1 MTLPERLEDND
12 RKQWHADKF
21 SLESRREFAEAVY
34 HGDIETAL
42 RVWFRA
48 ATCSEVDAYLPPTR
62 AVACTVVCEADL
74 DDDDQRAVVSVS
86 VGDETADVTVDD
98 EQTRELGGLKDG
110 EYATSAVVERVFSID
125 PETLERTEYAV
136 DDYSLTVDDESV
148 GVDTES
154 TALGSVADS
163 LRVTVS
169 SISVGDK
176 L

>member
-48 ATCSEVDAYLPPTR
+48 ATCSKLDAYLPPTR
-62 AVACTVVCEADL
+62 AVECTVVCEADL
-74 DDDDQRAVVSVS
+74 DDDQRAVLSVS
-86 VGDETADVTVDD
+86 VGDNTADVTVDD
-98 EQTRELGGLKDG
+98 EQTRQLGGFEDG
-110 EYATSAVVERVFSID
+110 EYATSAVVKRVVSID
-125 PETLERTEYAV
+125 PDTLERTEYEV
-136 DDYSLTVDDESV
+136 DDYSLTVEDESV
-148 GVDTES
+148 SVDSES
-154 TALGSVADS
+154 TVLESVADS
-163 LRVTVS
+163 LRVTVG
-169 SISVGDK
+169 SITVGDK

>member
-21 SLESRREFAEAVY
+21 SLDSRRKFAEAVY
-34 HGDIETAL
+34 NGDIETAL

-62 AVACTVVCEADL
+62 SVECSVVCEADL
-74 DDDDQRAVVSVS
+74 DDDQRAVVSVS

-98 EQTRELGGLKDG
+98 EQTRELGGFEDG
-110 EYATSAVVERVFSID
+110 EYATSAAVERVVVVD
-125 PETLERTEYAV
+125 PDTLERTEYAV

-148 GVDTES
+148 AVDTES
-154 TALGSVADS
+154 TALGSVAGS
-163 LRVTVS
+163 LTATVS
-169 SISVGDK
+169 GITVGEK

>member
-1 MTLPERLEDND
+1 MTLPERIEDND

-34 HGDIETAL
+34 HDDIETAL

-48 ATCSEVDAYLPPTR
+48 ATCSELDAYLPPTR
-62 AVACTVVCEADL
+62 PVECTVVCEADL
-74 DDDDQRAVVSVS
+74 DEDQRAVVSVS

-98 EQTRELGGLKDG
+98 EQTRELGGLEDG
-110 EYATSAVVERVFSID
+110 EYATSAVVERVVSVD
-125 PETLERTEYAV
+125 PDTLERTDYAV

-148 GVDTES
+148 AVDSES

-163 LRVTVS
+163 VRVTVG
-169 SISVGDK
+169 SITVGEK

>member
-1 MTLPERLEDND
+1 MTLPERIEDND

-62 AVACTVVCEADL
+62 PVECTVVCEADL
-74 DDDDQRAVVSVS
+74 DDDQRAVVSVS

-98 EQTRELGGLKDG
+98 EQTRELGGFEDG
-110 EYATSAVVERVFSID
+110 EYATSAVVERVVVVD
-125 PETLERTEYAV
+125 PDTLETTEYAV

-148 GVDTES
+148 AVDTES

-163 LRVTVS
+163 VSVTVG
-169 SISVGDK
+169 SITVGDK

>member
-1 MTLPERLEDND
+1 MTLPERIEDND

-34 HGDIETAL
+34 HDDIETAL

-48 ATCSEVDAYLPPTR
+48 ATCSELDAYLPPTR
-62 AVACTVVCEADL
+62 AVEFTVVCEADL
-74 DDDDQRAVVSVS
+74 ETDQRAVVSVL
-86 VGDETADVTVDD
+86 VGDESADVTVDD
-98 EQTRELGGLKDG
+98 EQTRELGGLEDG
-110 EYATSAVVERVFSID
+110 EYATSAVVERVVSVD
-125 PETLERTEYAV
+125 PDTLERTDYAV

-148 GVDTES
+148 AVDSES

-163 LRVTVS
+163 VRVTVG
-169 SISVGDK
+169 SITVGEK

>member
-1 MTLPERLEDND
+1 MTLIERLEDND

-21 SLESRREFAEAVY
+21 SLDSRREFAEAVY

-62 AVACTVVCEADL
+62 AVECTVVCEADL
-74 DDDDQRAVVSVS
+74 DDDQRAVVSVS
-86 VGDETADVTVDD
+86 VGDESGDVAVED
-98 EQTRELGGLKDG
+98 EQTRELGGFEDG
-110 EYATSAVVERVFSID
+110 EYATSAVVERLVVVD
-125 PETLERTEYAV
+125 PTTLERPEYAV

-148 GVDTES
+148 GVDSEA

-163 LRVTVS
+163 IRVTVS
-169 SISVGDK
+169 SITVGDK

>member
-1 MTLPERLEDND
+1 MTLPERLEDKD

-34 HGDIETAL
+34 HDDIETAL
-42 RVWFRA
+42 CVWFRA

-62 AVACTVVCEADL
+62 GVECTVVCEADL
-74 DDDDQRAVVSVS
+74 DDDEQRAVVSVS

-98 EQTRELGGLKDG
+98 QQTRELGGFEDG
-110 EYATSAVVERVFSID
+110 EYATSAVVERVVVVD
-125 PETLERTEYAV
+125 PDTLETTAYAV

-148 GVDTES
+148 GVDSES

-163 LRVTVS
+163 VRVTVS
-169 SISVGDK
+169 SITVGEK

>member
-1 MTLPERLEDND
+1 MTLPERLEDTD

-62 AVACTVVCEADL
+62 PVECTVVCEANL
-74 DDDDQRAVVSVS
+74 DDDQRAVVSVS
-86 VGDETADVTVDD
+86 VGDETADVTVAD
-98 EQTRELGGLKDG
+98 EQTRELGGLGDG
-110 EYATSAVVERVFSID
+110 EYATSAVVERVVEVD
-125 PETLERTEYAV
+125 PDTLETTEYVV
-136 DDYSLTVDDESV
+136 DDYSLTVEDESV

-154 TALGSVADS
+154 RALDSVADS
-163 LRVTVS
+163 LSVTVD
-169 SISVGDK
+169 SITVGEK

>member
-21 SLESRREFAEAVY
+21 SLKSRREFAEAVY

-62 AVACTVVCEADL
+62 AVECTVVCEADL
-74 DDDDQRAVVSVS
+74 DDDKRAVVSVS
-86 VGDETADVTVDD
+86 AGDETADVTVDD
-98 EQTRELGGLKDG
+98 EQTRELSGLEDG
-110 EYATSAVVERVFSID
+110 EYATSAVVERVVEVDSD
-125 PETLERTEYAV
+125 TLERTEYAV
-136 DDYSLTVDDESV
+136 DDYSLTVEDESV
-148 GVDTES
+148 GVDSES

-163 LRVTVS
+163 VKVTVS
-169 SISVGDK
+169 SITVGEK

>member
-21 SLESRREFAEAVY
+21 SLDSRRKFAEAVY

-62 AVACTVVCEADL
+62 PVACTVVCEADL
-74 DDDDQRAVVSVS
+74 DDDQRAVVSVS

-98 EQTRELGGLKDG
+98 EQTRELSGLEDG
-110 EYATSAVVERVFSID
+110 EYATSAVVERVVSID
-125 PETLERTEYAV
+125 PETVETTEYAV

-148 GVDTES
+148 GVDSES
-154 TALGSVADS
+154 TPLRSVADS
-163 LRVTVS
+163 VRVTVG
-169 SISVGDK
+169 SITVGEK

>member
-21 SLESRREFAEAVY
+21 SLESRRKFAEAVY
-34 HGDIETAL
+34 HGDIATAL

-48 ATCSEVDAYLPPTR
+48 ATCSEVDTYLPPTR
-62 AVACTVVCEADL
+62 AVECTVVCEADL
-74 DDDDQRAVVSVS
+74 DDDQRAVVSVS
-86 VGDETADVTVDD
+86 VGDETADVTVTD
-98 EQTRELGGLKDG
+98 EQTRELGGFEDG
-110 EYATSAVVERVFSID
+110 EYATSAVVERVRAVD
-125 PETLERTEYAV
+125 PDTLETTEYAV

-148 GVDTES
+148 VVDSES

-163 LRVTVS
+163 VTVRVD
-169 SISVGDK
+169 SIRVGDK

>member
-62 AVACTVVCEADL
+62 AVECAVVCEADL
-74 DDDDQRAVVSVS
+74 DDDQRAVVSVS
-86 VGDETADVTVDD
+86 VGDETADVTVTD

-110 EYATSAVVERVFSID
+110 EYATSAVVERVLVVD
-125 PETLERTEYAV
+125 PDTLETTEHAV
-136 DDYSLTVDDESV
+136 DDYSLTVKDESV
-148 GVDTES
+148 VVDSES

-163 LRVTVS
+163 VSVTVS

>member
-21 SLESRREFAEAVY
+21 SQDSRRKFAEAVY
-34 HGDIETAL
+34 HGDIEAAL

-62 AVACTVVCEADL
+62 AVECTVVCEADL
-74 DDDDQRAVVSVS
+74 DADQRAVVSVS
-86 VGDETADVTVDD
+86 VGDETAEVTVDD
-98 EQTRELGGLKDG
+98 EQTRELSGLEEG
-110 EYATSAVVERVFSID
+110 EYGTSAVVKRVVAID
-125 PETLERTEYAV
+125 PETLERTEYEV
-136 DDYSLTVDDESV
+136 DDYSLTVGDESV
-148 GVDTES
+148 AVDSEA

-163 LRVTVS
+163 LSVTIS
-169 SISVGDK
+169 SITVGDK

>member
-21 SLESRREFAEAVY
+21 SLDSRREFAEAVY

-48 ATCSEVDAYLPPTR
+48 ATCSDVDAYLPPTR
-62 AVACTVVCEADL
+62 PVECTVVFEADL
-74 DDDDQRAVVSVS
+74 DDDQRAVVSVS

-98 EQTRELGGLKDG
+98 EQTREVGGFEDG
-110 EYATSAVVERVFSID
+110 EYATSAVVERVVVVD
-125 PETLERTEYAV
+125 PDTLESTEYAV
-136 DDYSLTVDDESV
+136 DDYSLTVEDESI
-148 GVDTES
+148 GVDSES

-163 LRVTVS
+163 VRVTVG
-169 SISVGDK
+169 SITLGDK

>member
-1 MTLPERLEDND
+1 MTLPERIEDND
-12 RKQWHADKF
+12 RKQWNADKF

-48 ATCSEVDAYLPPTR
+48 ATCSDLDTYLPPTR
-62 AVACTVVCEADL
+62 AVECTVVCEAEL
-74 DDDDQRAVVSVS
+74 DDDERAVVSVS
-86 VGDETADVTVDD
+86 VGDESADVTVED
-98 EQTRELGGLKDG
+98 EQTRELGGFEDG
-110 EYATSAVVERVFSID
+110 EYATSAVVERVVAID
-125 PETLERTEYAV
+125 PDTLETTEYAV

-148 GVDTES
+148 AVDSGS

-163 LRVTVS
+163 VTVTIS
-169 SISVGDK
+169 SITVGEK

>member
-34 HGDIETAL
+34 HDDIETAL

-48 ATCSEVDAYLPPTR
+48 ATCSELDAYLPPTR
-62 AVACTVVCEADL
+62 AVECTVVCEADL
-74 DDDDQRAVVSVS
+74 DDDQRAVVSVS

-98 EQTRELGGLKDG
+98 EQTRELSAFEDG
-110 EYATSAVVERVFSID
+110 EYATSAVVARVVEVD
-125 PETLERTEYAV
+125 PDTLESTEYAV
-136 DDYSLTVDDESV
+136 DDYSLTVDDESLT
-148 GVDTES
+148 VDSES
-154 TALGSVADS
+154 AALGLVADS
-163 LRVTVS
+163 VSVTVD
-169 SISVGDK
+169 SITVGEK

>member
-21 SLESRREFAEAVY
+21 CLESRREFAEAIY
-34 HGDIETAL
+34 HEDIETSL

-62 AVACTVVCEADL
+62 PVKCTVVCEADL
-74 DDDDQRAVVSVS
+74 DDDQRAVVSAS
-86 VGDETADVTVDD
+86 VGNETTDVTVDD
-98 EQTRELGGLKDG
+98 EQTRELGGLEDG
-110 EYATSAVVERVFSID
+110 EYAASAVVERVVAID
-125 PETLERTEYAV
+125 PETLETTEYAV
-136 DDYSLTVDDESV
+136 DDYSLTVEDESV
-148 GVDTES
+148 AVDSES

-163 LRVTVS
+163 VRVTIS
-169 SISVGDK
+169 SMTVGEK

>member
-48 ATCSEVDAYLPPTR
+48 ATCSDLDAYLPPTR

-74 DDDDQRAVVSVS
+74 DDDERAVVSVL
-86 VGDETADVTVDD
+86 VGDETTDVTVDD
-98 EQTRELGGLKDG
+98 EQTRELGGLEDG
-110 EYATSAVVERVFSID
+110 EYATSAVVDRVVAID
-125 PETLERTEYAV
+125 PDTLERTEYAV
-136 DDYSLTVDDESV
+136 DDYSLMVEDQSVAVDS
-148 GVDTES
+148 ES
-154 TALGSVADS
+154 TALGSVVDS
-163 LRVTVS
+163 VSVTIS
-169 SISVGDK
+169 SITVGDK

>member
-21 SLESRREFAEAVY
+21 SLNSRREFAEAVY
-34 HGDIETAL
+34 HADIEAAL

-74 DDDDQRAVVSVS
+74 DDDQRAVVSVS

-98 EQTRELGGLKDG
+98 EQTRELGGLEDG
-110 EYATSAVVERVFSID
+110 EYGVSAVVERVLAVD
-125 PETLERTEYAV
+125 PDTLETTEYAV
-136 DDYSLTVDDESV
+136 DDYSLTVEDESV
-148 GVDTES
+148 AVDSEA

-163 LRVTVS
+163 VTVTVS
-169 SISVGDK
+169 SITVGDK

>member
-62 AVACTVVCEADL
+62 AVKCTVVCEADL
-74 DDDDQRAVVSVS
+74 ESDQRAVVSVS
-86 VGDETADVTVDD
+86 VGDETTDVTVDD
-98 EQTRELGGLKDG
+98 EQTRELGGFADG
-110 EYATSAVVERVFSID
+110 EYAASGVVKRVVSINPD
-125 PETLERTEYAV
+125 TLESTEYAV
-136 DDYSLTVDDESV
+136 DDYSLRVEDESV
-148 GVDTES
+148 GVDSES
-154 TALGSVADS
+154 TELDSVADS
-163 LRVTVS
+163 VSVTVS
-169 SISVGDK
+169 SITVGDK

>member
-48 ATCSEVDAYLPPTR
+48 ATCAEVDAYLPPTR
-62 AVACTVVCEADL
+62 VVECTVVCEADL
-74 DDDDQRAVVSVS
+74 DDDQRAVVSVS
-86 VGDETADVTVDD
+86 VGDESADVTVDD
-98 EQTRELGGLKDG
+98 EQTRELGGFEDG
-110 EYATSAVVERVFSID
+110 EYGVSAVVERVVAVDSD
-125 PETLERTEYAV
+125 TLETTEYAV

-148 GVDTES
+148 AVDTES

-163 LRVTVS
+163 IRVTVG
-169 SISVGDK
+169 SITVGEK

>member
-21 SLESRREFAEAVY
+21 SLESRRKFAEAVY

-48 ATCSEVDAYLPPTR
+48 ATCSEVDVYLPPTR
-62 AVACTVVCEADL
+62 AVECTVVCEAEL
-74 DDDDQRAVVSVS
+74 ESDQRAVVSVS

-98 EQTRELGGLKDG
+98 EQTRELAGLEDG
-110 EYATSAVVERVFSID
+110 EYATSAVVDRVVAVD
-125 PETLERTEYAV
+125 PDTLESTEYAV
-136 DDYSLTVDDESV
+136 DDYSLTVDEESV
-148 GVDTES
+148 GVDSES
-154 TALGSVADS
+154 TELDSVADS
-163 LRVTVS
+163 VS
-169 SISVGDK
+169 VAVGSITVGDK

>member
-1 MTLPERLEDND
+1 MTLPERLKNND

-21 SLESRREFAEAVY
+21 SLDSRREFAEAVY

-62 AVACTVVCEADL
+62 GVECTVVCEAEL
-74 DDDDQRAVVSVS
+74 DDDQRAVVSVS
-86 VGDETADVTVDD
+86 VGDDTADVTVDD
-98 EQTRELGGLKDG
+98 EQTRELGGFEDG
-110 EYATSAVVERVFSID
+110 EYTTSAVVDRVVAVD
-125 PETLERTEYAV
+125 PDTLERTEYAV

-148 GVDTES
+148 AVDSES
-154 TALGSVADS
+154 TALDSVADS
-163 LRVTVS
+163 VSVTVN
-169 SISVGDK
+169 SITVGDK

>member
-21 SLESRREFAEAVY
+21 SLDSRRKFAEAVY

-62 AVACTVVCEADL
+62 AVECTVVCEADL
-74 DDDDQRAVVSVS
+74 DDDQRAVVSVS
-86 VGDETADVTVDD
+86 VGDESADVTVDD
-98 EQTRELGGLKDG
+98 EQTRKLGGLEDG
-110 EYATSAVVERVFSID
+110 EYATSAVVERVVVVD
-125 PETLERTEYAV
+125 PDTLETTEYAV
-136 DDYSLTVDDESV
+136 EDYSLTVDDESV
-148 GVDTES
+148 GVDSEA

-163 LRVTVS
+163 VSVTIS
-169 SISVGDK
+169 SITVGDK

>member
-12 RKQWHADKF
+12 RKQWHADNF

-34 HGDIETAL
+34 HGDIEAAL

-48 ATCSEVDAYLPPTR
+48 ATCSDLDAYLPPTR
-62 AVACTVVCEADL
+62 AVECTVVCEADL
-74 DDDDQRAVVSVS
+74 DADQRAVVSVS

-98 EQTRELGGLKDG
+98 EQTRELGGFKDG
-110 EYATSAVVERVFSID
+110 EYATSAVVDRVVAID
-125 PETLERTEYAV
+125 PETLESTEYAV

-148 GVDTES
+148 AVDTES
-154 TALGSVADS
+154 TAVGSVADS
-163 LRVTVS
+163 VRATVG
-169 SISVGDK
+169 SITVGEK

>member
-21 SLESRREFAEAVY
+21 SLNSRREFAEAVY
-34 HGDIETAL
+34 HADIEAAL

-62 AVACTVVCEADL
+62 AVECTVVCEADL
-74 DDDDQRAVVSVS
+74 NDDQRAVVSVS
-86 VGDETADVTVDD
+86 VGDKTADVTVDD
-98 EQTRELGGLKDG
+98 EQTRELGGLEDG
-110 EYATSAVVERVFSID
+110 EYATSAVVERVLAVDSD
-125 PETLERTEYAV
+125 TLETTEYAV

-154 TALGSVADS
+154 TALDSVADS
-163 LRVTVS
+163 VKVTIS
-169 SISVGDK
+169 SITVGDK

>member
-48 ATCSEVDAYLPPTR
+48 ATCSELETYLPPTR
-62 AVACTVVCEADL
+62 AVGCTVVCDAEL
-74 DDDDQRAVVSVS
+74 DDDQRAVVSVS

-98 EQTRELGGLKDG
+98 EQTRELSGFEDG
-110 EYATSAVVERVFSID
+110 EYATSAVVERVVVVD
-125 PETLERTEYAV
+125 PDTLERTEYAV

-148 GVDTES
+148 VVDSES

-163 LRVTVS
+163 VRVTII
-169 SISVGDK
+169 SITVGEK

>member
-62 AVACTVVCEADL
+62 AVECTVICEADL
-74 DDDDQRAVVSVS
+74 DDDQRGVVSVS
-86 VGDETADVTVDD
+86 VGDDTTDVTVDD
-98 EQTRELGGLKDG
+98 EQTRELGGFEDG
-110 EYATSAVVERVFSID
+110 EYATSAVVDRVVVVD
-125 PETLERTEYAV
+125 QETLESTEYAV
-136 DDYSLTVDDESV
+136 DDYSLTVENESV

-154 TALGSVADS
+154 TALSSVADS
-163 LRVTVS
+163 VSVTVS
-169 SISVGDK
+169 SITVGDK

>member
-1 MTLPERLEDND
+1 MTAPERIEDND

-34 HGDIETAL
+34 HGDIATAL

-48 ATCSEVDAYLPPTR
+48 ATCAELDAYLPPTR
-62 AVACTVVCEADL
+62 AVECTVVCEADL
-74 DDDDQRAVVSVS
+74 DDDQRAVVSVS

-98 EQTRELGGLKDG
+98 EQTRELGGFKDG
-110 EYATSAVVERVFSID
+110 EYATSAVVDRVVAID
-125 PETLERTEYAV
+125 PETLESTEYAV

-148 GVDTES
+148 AVDTES

-163 LRVTVS
+163 VRATVG
-169 SISVGDK
+169 SITVGEK